1 MPSASNT
8 SNSSNIRSRDFVVNL
23 QTSLN
28 SRLVIK
34 LTNERPGF
42 LDPTLTI
49 GDVIRYDTA
58 SGSYKKA
65 IANNLYTAEIFGVI
79 ERIDNDGGLIVVTY
93 GSINYPTDL
102 LINTTGFNSGG
113 NDIYFL
119 SDQIP
124 GKLQNIAPSIP
135 GRVVK
140 PIYQTAPHNN
150 FTGSI
155 MNYVGYVIQG

>member
-8 SNSSNIRSRDFVVNL
+8 SNSSNIRSRDFVVNV

-28 SRLVIK
+28 SRLVIT

-42 LDPTLTI
+42 LDPSLTV

-58 SGSYKKA
+58 SASYKKA
-65 IANNLYTAEIFGVI
+65 IANDLYTAEIFGVI
-79 ERIDNDGGLIVVTY
+79 EKIDNNGAFVVVTY
-93 GSINYPTDL
+93 GSINYPTEL
-102 LINTTGFNSGG
+102 LINRTGFNSGG

-119 SDQIP
+119 SDEIP
-124 GKLQNIAPSIP
+124 GRLQNIAPSTI
-135 GRVVK
+135 GRIVK
-140 PIYQTAPHNN
+140 PIYQTAPHNT
-150 FTGSI
+150 FTGTI